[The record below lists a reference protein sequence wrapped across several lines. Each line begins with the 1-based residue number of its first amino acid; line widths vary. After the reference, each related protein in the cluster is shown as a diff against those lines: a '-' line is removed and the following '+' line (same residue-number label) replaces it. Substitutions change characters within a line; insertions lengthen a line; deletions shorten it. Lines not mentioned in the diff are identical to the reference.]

1 VIVVVVIPFTVVET
15 SLTTVLDE
23 PPLPPEPELPPADC
37 EDEVDDVDEVDEVA
51 DVDDVDDVA
60 DVDED
65 DVPALDGVAVTAAAE
80 EAIALIDMKTSPEG
94 TCGHS
99 IDCAPCS
106 PLQRGEC
113 AKQAQQA
120 RRKRRRLRI
129 CASRQQPIAA
139 PRVAVASLLSGWPA
153 TSPLSAPAR
162 HEWTV
167 IPSHVRV
174 SWSAAGEFS
183 GGNRDQ

>member
-23 PPLPPEPELPPADC
+23 LPLPPEPELPPADC
-37 EDEVDDVDEVDEVA
+37 EDEVEDVAEVD

-60 DVDED
+60 EVADVDIVDDFDED
-65 DVPALDGVAVTAAAE
+65 EVAALDGVAVTAAAE

-94 TCGHS
+94 TCGHR
-99 IDCAPCS
+99 IDCAPRS

-120 RRKRRRLRI
+120 
-129 CASRQQPIAA
+129 
-139 PRVAVASLLSGWPA
+139 
-153 TSPLSAPAR
+153 
-162 HEWTV
+162 
-167 IPSHVRV
+167 
-174 SWSAAGEFS
+174 
-183 GGNRDQ
+183 

>member
-1 VIVVVVIPFTVVET
+1 VIVVVVIPFAVVET

-23 PPLPPEPELPPADC
+23 LPLPPEPELPPADC

-65 DVPALDGVAVTAAAE
+65 EGDVPALDGVAVTAAAE

-94 TCGHS
+94 TCGHR
-99 IDCAPCS
+99 IDCAPRS

-113 AKQAQQA
+113 AKQAQHA
-120 RRKRRRLRI
+120 
-129 CASRQQPIAA
+129 
-139 PRVAVASLLSGWPA
+139 
-153 TSPLSAPAR
+153 
-162 HEWTV
+162 
-167 IPSHVRV
+167 
-174 SWSAAGEFS
+174 
-183 GGNRDQ
+183 